1 MGTSRPPEPN
11 QGGQWHCLGGL
22 LVVADVQLRFAQ
34 VSSAPSGKFV
44 AISQL
49 FPDSSRAFLLDFA
62 SDLDYCERVL
72 LRRSS

>member
-1 MGTSRPPEPN
+1 
-11 QGGQWHCLGGL
+11 L
-22 LVVADVQLRFAQ
+22 LVVANVQLRFVQ